1 MGDAEGF
8 SVTGPVPSNTIGSS
22 PELSTYQAVAG
33 MFRRVQK
40 SNELVT
46 ARAEN
51 FGLVTKISS
60 PFVPS
65 PLGGKVALNMPR
77 YASGIGEFIIDPMQ
91 NFKSEKLDL
100 EGRKYGKSTITNPGQ
115 KFDSN
120 KLRRKGVSS
129 YNRYKAG
136 KTSYTP
142 GQFWHSSYKPGKI
155 QAF

>member
-1 MGDAEGF
+1 MGDAESF

-40 SNELVT
+40 GNELVT
-46 ARAEN
+46 ARAED
-51 FGLVTKISS
+51 FGVATKISS
-60 PFVPS
+60 PFIPS

-77 YASGIGEFIIDPMQ
+77 YASGIGEFVLDPMQ

-136 KTSYTP
+136 KSSYTA
-142 GQFWHSSYKPGKI
+142 GQFGHAAFVPGKI
-155 QAF
+155 RTF

>member
-1 MGDAEGF
+1 MGDTGNF
-8 SVTGPVPSNTIGSS
+8 SVVGPAPSSTFGSS
-22 PELSTYQAVAG
+22 PELSNYQAVAG

-46 ARAEN
+46 ARADN

-77 YASGIGEFIIDPMQ
+77 YASGIGEFVLDPMQ

-100 EGRKYGKSTITNPGQ
+100 EGRKYGNSTITNPGQ

-129 YNRYKAG
+129 YNRYKSG
-136 KTSYTP
+136 KTSYMP
-142 GQFWHSSYKPGKI
+142 GRFGHSSYKPGKI

>member
-8 SVTGPVPSNTIGSS
+8 SVTGPVPSGTMGSS
-22 PELSTYQAVAG
+22 SELSTYAAVAG

-40 SNELVT
+40 GNELVT

-51 FGLVTKISS
+51 FGAVAKVSN

-65 PLGGKVALNMPR
+65 PLGGKRSLNMPR

-136 KTSYTP
+136 KTSYIAGQFGHALYTP
-142 GQFWHSSYKPGKI
+142 GKFKVL
-155 QAF
+155 

>member
-1 MGDAEGF
+1 MGDAESF

-40 SNELVT
+40 GNELVT
-46 ARAEN
+46 ARAED
-51 FGLVTKISS
+51 FGVATKISS

-77 YASGIGEFIIDPMQ
+77 YASGIGEFVLDPMQ

-100 EGRKYGKSTITNPGQ
+100 EGRKYGKSMITNPGQ

-136 KTSYTP
+136 KSSYTP
-142 GQFWHSSYKPGKI
+142 GQFGHAAFVPGKI
-155 QAF
+155 RTF

>member
-1 MGDAEGF
+1 MGDAESF

-40 SNELVT
+40 GNELVT
-46 ARAEN
+46 ARAED
-51 FGLVTKISS
+51 FGVATKISS

-77 YASGIGEFIIDPMQ
+77 YASGIGEFVLDPMQ

-136 KTSYTP
+136 KASYTP
-142 GQFWHSSYKPGKI
+142 GQFGHAAFVPGKI
-155 QAF
+155 RTF

>member
-22 PELSTYQAVAG
+22 PELSTYEAVAG

-40 SNELVT
+40 GNELVT

-51 FGLVTKISS
+51 LGLATKISS

-77 YASGIGEFIIDPMQ
+77 YASGIGEFVLDPMQ

-129 YNRYKAG
+129 YNRYQAG
-136 KTSYTP
+136 KSSYTS
-142 GQFWHSSYKPGKI
+142 GQFGHAAFVPGKI
-155 QAF
+155 RTF

>member
-8 SVTGPVPSNTIGSS
+8 SVTGPVPSGTIGSS
-22 PELSTYQAVAG
+22 PELSTYSAVAG

-40 SNELVT
+40 GNELVT

-51 FGLVTKISS
+51 FGAVTKVSN

-65 PLGGKVALNMPR
+65 PLGGKRSLNMPR

-120 KLRRKGVSS
+120 KLRRKGVTS
-129 YNRYKAG
+129 YNRYKAN
-136 KTSYTP
+136 KTSYAAGQFGHDLYTP
-142 GQFWHSSYKPGKI
+142 GKFKVL
-155 QAF
+155 

>member
-22 PELSTYQAVAG
+22 PELSTYAAVAG

-40 SNELVT
+40 GNELVT
-46 ARAEN
+46 ARADN

-77 YASGIGEFIIDPMQ
+77 YASGIGEFVLDPMQ

-129 YNRYKAG
+129 YNRYQTG
-136 KTSYTP
+136 KSSYTA
-142 GQFWHSSYKPGKI
+142 GQFGHAAFTPGKI
-155 QAF
+155 RTF

>member
-1 MGDAEGF
+1 MGDTGNF
-8 SVTGPVPSNTIGSS
+8 SVVGPVPSNTIGSS

-51 FGLVTKISS
+51 FGVATKISS

-65 PLGGKVALNMPR
+65 PLGGKRSLNMPR

-100 EGRKYGKSTITNPGQ
+100 EGRKYGNSTITNPGQ

-120 KLRRKGVSS
+120 KLRRKGVTS
-129 YNRYKAG
+129 YNRYKSNKPSYIAG
-136 KTSYTP
+136 QFGHALYTP
-142 GQFWHSSYKPGKI
+142 GKFKVL
-155 QAF
+155 

>member
-1 MGDAEGF
+1 VSNAEGF
-8 SVTGPVPSNTIGSS
+8 SVTGSVPSSTIGSS
-22 PELSTYQAVAG
+22 PELSTYAAVAG

-40 SNELVT
+40 GNELVT
-46 ARAEN
+46 ARAED
-51 FGLVTKISS
+51 FGVATKISS
-60 PFVPS
+60 PFIPS
-65 PLGGKVALNMPR
+65 PLGGKRSLNMPR
-77 YASGIGEFIIDPMQ
+77 YASGIGEFVLDPMQ

-136 KTSYTP
+136 KSSYAPGQFGHNSYTP
-142 GQFWHSSYKPGKI
+142 GKFKVL
-155 QAF
+155 

>member
-1 MGDAEGF
+1 MGTTEGF
-8 SVTGPVPSNTIGSS
+8 SVTGPVPSGTIGSS

-40 SNELVT
+40 GNELVT
-46 ARAEN
+46 ARADN
-51 FGLVTKISS
+51 FGIATKISS

-77 YASGIGEFIIDPMQ
+77 YASGIGEFVLDPMQ

-136 KTSYTP
+136 KSSYTP
-142 GQFWHSSYKPGKI
+142 GQFGHAAFVPGKI
-155 QAF
+155 RTF

>member
-1 MGDAEGF
+1 MGDAENY
-8 SVTGPVPSNTIGSS
+8 SVTGSVPSSAFGSS
-22 PELSTYQAVAG
+22 PELSSYQAVAG

-40 SNELVT
+40 GNELVT
-46 ARAEN
+46 ARADD

-60 PFVPS
+60 PYVPS
-65 PLGGKVALNMPR
+65 PLGGKAALKMPR
-77 YASGIGEFIIDPMQ
+77 YASGMGEFVLDPMQ
-91 NFKSEKLDL
+91 NFRSEKLDL
-100 EGRKYGKSTITNPGQ
+100 EGRKYGNSTISNPGQ

-136 KTSYTP
+136 KTSYMP
-142 GQFWHSSYKPGKI
+142 GRFGHSSYKPGKI

>member
-1 MGDAEGF
+1 MGDAESF

-40 SNELVT
+40 GNELVT
-46 ARAEN
+46 ARAED
-51 FGLVTKISS
+51 FGVATKISS

-77 YASGIGEFIIDPMQ
+77 YASGIGEFVLDPMQ

-136 KTSYTP
+136 KSSYTP
-142 GQFWHSSYKPGKI
+142 GQFGHAAFVPGKI
-155 QAF
+155 RTF